1 MPIVTSIV
9 KKRGR
14 AAGCIVMLDGG
25 ETFECSTDLIVKFN
39 VAKKQE
45 ITEETIALI
54 AHAQRVMNAKQIAHN
69 FVAFKPR
76 TSAQVRKKLI
86 EKEFLPEEA
95 EEAVEFLKEFKY
107 INDTAYARSF
117 ISDLLKRKS
126 MGKSRIIAELKKRG
140 IPPED
145 IKTAVAEVFPEDD
158 AQTMA
163 RDAATKKLRTVRHKS
178 VDKQRSAI
186 VSFLAQ
192 QGFAWDIIR
201 KVVEELKLN

>member
-25 ETFECSTDLIVKFN
+25 ETFECSTDLIVKYN
-39 VAKKQE
+39 VSKKQD
-45 ITEETIALI
+45 ISEETVASIARD
-54 AHAQRVMNAKQIAHN
+54 QRVMSAKQLAHN

-86 EKEFLPEEA
+86 EKDFLPDEA
-95 EEAVEFLKEFKY
+95 DEAVEFLKEFKY

-126 MGKSRIIAELKKRG
+126 MGKSRIVAELKKRG
-140 IPPED
+140 IPSED

-163 RDAATKKLRTVRHKS
+163 RDAATKKLRTVRHKT